1 MHINKEQPV
10 WNMDRQKLKTLLKE
24 QNDQIKDVRELVKRE
39 MLDEIKEKRSD
50 LIVIVSGL
58 RRAGKSTL
66 VNEIRKD
73 HLHESYFVNF
83 DDERLF
89 DFTIADFQLMQ
100 ELLTEL
106 YGEKNIYFFD
116 EIQNI
121 QGWERFVRRLH
132 DNGKKVYVTGS
143 NASMLSREM
152 GTHLT
157 GRHLSYSL
165 YPYSFK
171 EFLHFK
177 KYELPIP
184 EVLTTTEK
192 STIKRHFNEY
202 IDVGGI
208 PEFVKNR
215 DELYV
220 KTLYENILYRDI
232 ITRYNLKDEKALKTT
247 VFFAA
252 SNIAKEIS
260 YNNIRKLTGL
270 SSATTIKEYF
280 EYLENSYLAY
290 LLPRFSTSLKVQVYS
305 NKKVYF
311 TDTAIAR
318 ILGFRT
324 SEDYGR
330 ILENTV
336 FMELKRESKEVY
348 YHKENKECDFVIRDG
363 YNITEAIQVT
373 QSLENTDTRKREL
386 DGMLDA
392 MKAYKLKE
400 GLILT
405 DDTEDEIEIKDKKIF
420 VRPIWKWLLQK

>member
-1 MHINKEQPV
+1 MDKE
-10 WNMDRQKLKTLLKE
+10 KLKILLKE
-24 QNDQIKDVRELVKRE
+24 QNDHIKKVEGLVKRE
-39 MLDEIKEKRSD
+39 LLGEIKSRTSD
-50 LIVIVSGL
+50 LITIVAGL
-58 RRAGKSTL
+58 RRVGKSTL
-66 VNEIRKD
+66 MNEIRKD

-83 DDERLF
+83 DDERFF
-89 DFTIADFQLMQ
+89 DFTIEDFQTMK
-100 ELLTEL
+100 ELLIEL
-106 YGEKNIYFFD
+106 YGERNVYFFD

-121 QGWERFVRRLH
+121 RGWERFVRRLH

-171 EFLHFK
+171 EFLRFK

-184 EVLTTTEK
+184 EVLTTVEK
-192 STIKRHFNEY
+192 STLKRHFNEY
-202 IDVGGI
+202 IEAGGI

-220 KTLYENILYRDI
+220 KTLYENIIYRDI
-232 ITRYNLKDEKALKTT
+232 IARYNLKDEKALKTT
-247 VFFAA
+247 AYFAA

-260 YNNIRKLTGL
+260 YNNVRKLTGF

-290 LLPRFSTSLKVQVYS
+290 LLPRYSTSLKTQVYS

-311 TDTAIAR
+311 IDTPIAK

-330 ILENTV
+330 ILENMV
-336 FMELKRESKEVY
+336 FMELKRRNLEIY
-348 YHKENKECDFVIRDG
+348 YHRENKECDFVIRNG
-363 YNITEAIQVT
+363 YNIAEAIQVT
-373 QSLENTDTRKREL
+373 QSLGNPDTRKREIEGL
-386 DGMLDA
+386 FDA
-392 MKAYKLKE
+392 LETYNLSE

-405 DDTEDEIEIKDKKIF
+405 DDTEDKIEIDDKQIIVKP
-420 VRPIWKWLLQK
+420 VWKWMLE

>member
-1 MHINKEQPV
+1 
-10 WNMDRQKLKTLLKE
+10 MDREKLKTLLKE

-39 MLDEIKEKRSD
+39 MLDEIKEKRSN

-66 VNEIRKD
+66 MNEIRKD
-73 HLHESYFVNF
+73 NLHESYFVNF

-89 DFTIADFQLMQ
+89 DFAIADFQMMQ
-100 ELLTEL
+100 ELLIEL
-106 YGEKNIYFFD
+106 YGERNIYFFD

-171 EFLHFK
+171 EFLYFK
-177 KYELPIP
+177 KYELPIS

-192 STIKRHFNEY
+192 STIKRYFNEY
-202 IDVGGI
+202 IEVGGI

-215 DELYV
+215 DELYI

-232 ITRYNLKDEKALKTT
+232 ITRYNLKDEKTLKTT
-247 VFFAA
+247 VYFAA

-311 TDTAIAR
+311 IDTAIAR

-330 ILENTV
+330 ILENIV

-373 QSLENTDTRKREL
+373 QSLENPDTRKREL

-405 DDTEDEIEIKDKKIF
+405 DDTEDEIEIEGKKIF
-420 VRPIWKWLLQK
+420 VKPIWKWLLQK

>member
-1 MHINKEQPV
+1 MDKE
-10 WNMDRQKLKTLLKE
+10 KLKILLKE
-24 QNDQIKDVRELVKRE
+24 QNDHIKEVEGLVKRE
-39 MLDEIKEKRSD
+39 LLDEIKGRDSD
-50 LIVIVSGL
+50 LITIVAGL
-58 RRAGKSTL
+58 RRVGKSTL
-66 VNEIRKD
+66 MNEIRKD
-73 HLHESYFVNF
+73 HLNESYFVNF

-89 DFTIADFQLMQ
+89 DFTIEDFQTMQ
-100 ELLTEL
+100 ELLIEL
-106 YGEKNIYFFD
+106 YGERNVYFFD

-165 YPYSFK
+165 YPYSFR
-171 EFLHFK
+171 EFLRFK

-184 EVLTTTEK
+184 EVLTTVEK
-192 STIKRHFNEY
+192 STLKRHFNEY
-202 IDVGGI
+202 IEAGGI

-220 KTLYENILYRDI
+220 KTVYENIIYRDI
-232 ITRYNLKDEKALKTT
+232 IARYNLKDEKALKTT
-247 VFFAA
+247 VYFAA

-260 YNNIRKLTGL
+260 YNNVRKLTGL

-290 LLPRFSTSLKVQVYS
+290 LLPRFSTSLKTQVYS

-311 TDTAIAR
+311 IDTAIAK

-330 ILENTV
+330 ILENMV
-336 FMELKRESKEVY
+336 FMELKRRNLEIY
-348 YHKENKECDFVIRDG
+348 YHRENKECDFVIRNG
-363 YNITEAIQVT
+363 YNIAEAIQVT
-373 QSLENTDTRKREL
+373 QSLENPDTRKREIEGL
-386 DGMLDA
+386 FEALET
-392 MKAYKLKE
+392 YNLSE

-405 DDTEDEIEIKDKKIF
+405 DDTEDKIEIDEKKIT
-420 VRPIWKWLLQK
+420 VKPIWKWMLE

>member
-1 MHINKEQPV
+1 
-10 WNMDRQKLKTLLKE
+10 MDREKLKTLLKE

-39 MLDEIKEKRSD
+39 MLDEIKEKRSN

-66 VNEIRKD
+66 MNEIRKD

-89 DFTIADFQLMQ
+89 DFTIADFQMMQ
-100 ELLTEL
+100 ELLIEL
-106 YGEKNIYFFD
+106 YGERNIYFFD

-171 EFLHFK
+171 EFLYFK
-177 KYELPIP
+177 KYELPIS

-192 STIKRHFNEY
+192 STIKRYFNEY
-202 IDVGGI
+202 IEVGGI

-215 DELYV
+215 DELYI

-247 VFFAA
+247 VYFAA

-311 TDTAIAR
+311 IDTAIAR

-330 ILENTV
+330 ILENIV

-373 QSLENTDTRKREL
+373 QSLENPDTRKREL

-405 DDTEDEIEIKDKKIF
+405 DDTEDEIEIEGKKIF
-420 VRPIWKWLLQK
+420 VKPIWKWLLQK

>member
-1 MHINKEQPV
+1 MYINKEQPV
-10 WNMDRQKLKTLLKE
+10 WNMDREKLKTLLKE

-66 VNEIRKD
+66 MNEIRKD

-405 DDTEDEIEIKDKKIF
+405 DDIEDEIEIEGKKIF
-420 VRPIWKWLLQK
+420 VKPIWKWLLQK